1 MRIQATK
8 WPDQNWRDAGKLM
21 AERNIPA
28 EKHEVMQENVATYLA
43 HRSSD
48 ELSPRWQAK
57 VDRELA
63 KPFSDDQVGP
73 RIDALQTS
81 LLNVMNELP
90 SFPSQVYLTGSFSR
104 GRLGANS
111 DLDGYATLKPED
123 VSKGFDSYEKYVE
136 TSDAC
141 LFPMS
146 NATPGFNRANLM
158 YAGASVE
165 IDPHRLGES
174 GYLRKV
180 YTCVQEHRD
189 QRRET
194 AAPYEWATSKMWGEG
209 MSASGK
215 REQFEGKTLKSRIM
229 NNILSLGGTL
239 AAVPLLGAVVRKVA
253 DLCVHQ
259 THLEKP
265 QV

>member
-1 MRIQATK
+1 MRIQGTK

-21 AERNIPA
+21 KERNIPA
-28 EKHEVMQENVATYLA
+28 EQHEILQENVATYLS
-43 HRSSD
+43 HRSSGK
-48 ELSPRWQAK
+48 LSDRWQAK

-81 LLNVMNELP
+81 LHKIIHELP

-111 DLDGYATLKPED
+111 DLDGYAALKPED

-146 NATPGFNRANLM
+146 EKSPGFNRANLM

-165 IDPHRLGES
+165 IDPKRLGES

-180 YTCVQEHRD
+180 YTCVQEART

-194 AAPYEWATSKMWGEG
+194 STPYEWATGKMWGEG
-209 MSASGK
+209 LSAQGK

-239 AAVPLLGAVVRKVA
+239 AAVPFVGAVVRKVA

>member
-1 MRIQATK
+1 MKIQATK
-8 WPDQNWRDAGKLM
+8 WPDQNWRDAGKRM
-21 AERNIPA
+21 ADRNIPA
-28 EKHEVMQENVATYLA
+28 EKHEVMQENVATYLS

-63 KPFSDDQVGP
+63 MPFSDDQVGP

-81 LLNVMNELP
+81 LLQVMNELP

-141 LFPMS
+141 LFPLS
-146 NATPGFNRANLM
+146 DATPGFNRANLM

-165 IDPHRLGES
+165 VDPKRLGES

-194 AAPYEWATSKMWGEG
+194 SAPYEWATSKMWGEG
-209 MSASGK
+209 MSAQGK

-229 NNILSLGGTL
+229 NNALSLGGTM
-239 AAVPLLGAVVRKVA
+239 AAVPLVGALVRKVA

-259 THLEKP
+259 IHLDKP

>member
-21 AERNIPA
+21 AERNIPT

-43 HRSSD
+43 HRTSD

-165 IDPHRLGES
+165 IDPNRLGES

-229 NNILSLGGTL
+229 NNILSLGGTM

>member
-1 MRIQATK
+1 MRLQASK
-8 WPDQNWRDAGKLM
+8 WPDQNWRDAGKQM
-21 AERNIPA
+21 AARGIPA

-43 HRSSD
+43 HRFSD

-63 KPFSDDQVGP
+63 KPFSDDQVDL

-81 LLNVMNELP
+81 LLENVQELP
-90 SFPSQVYLTGSFSR
+90 SYPSKIYLTGSFSR
-104 GRLGANS
+104 GRLGGNS
-111 DLDGYATLKPED
+111 DLDGYAAMKPEEI
-123 VSKGFDSYEKYVE
+123 SRGFDCFEKRVE
-136 TSDAC
+136 TDGAC

-146 NATPGFNRANLM
+146 DATPGFNRANLM
-158 YAGASVE
+158 YNGASVE
-165 IDPHRLGES
+165 IDPSRLGES

-194 AAPYEWATSKMWGEG
+194 SAPYEWATSKMWGEG
-209 MSASGK
+209 MSAQGK

-229 NNILSLGGTL
+229 NNVLSLGGTM
-239 AAVPLLGAVVRKVA
+239 AAVPLVGALVRKVA

-259 THLEKP
+259 LHLEKP
-265 QV
+265 QL

>member
-1 MRIQATK
+1 MRIQTK

-21 AERNIPA
+21 KDRGIPA
-28 EKHEVMQENVATYLA
+28 EQHEVMQENVATYLS

-48 ELSPRWQAK
+48 QLSARWQAK

-63 KPFSDDQVGP
+63 RPFTDEQVGP

-81 LLNVMNELP
+81 LLNIIHELP

-111 DLDGYATLKPED
+111 DLDGYAALKPED

-146 NATPGFNRANLM
+146 EASPGFNRANLK

-165 IDPHRLGES
+165 IDPKRLGES

-180 YTCVQEHRD
+180 YTCVLENRT

-194 AAPYEWATSKMWGEG
+194 SSPYEWATGKMWGEG
-209 MSASGK
+209 MSAQGK
-215 REQFEGKTLKSRIM
+215 REQFEGKTLKSRIT
-229 NNILSLGGTL
+229 NNILSLGGTM
-239 AAVPLLGAVVRKVA
+239 AAVPFLGAVVRKVA

>member
-1 MRIQATK
+1 MRIQTK

-21 AERNIPA
+21 RERGVPA
-28 EKHEVMQENVATYLA
+28 EKHEVMQENVATYLS
-43 HRSSD
+43 HRTSG
-48 ELSPRWQAK
+48 ELSARWQSK

-63 KPFSDDQVGP
+63 KPFNDDQVGP
-73 RIDALQTS
+73 RIDVLQQS
-81 LLNVMNELP
+81 LLENVQELP
-90 SFPSQVYLTGSFSR
+90 SYPSKIYLTGSFSR

-111 DLDGYATLKPED
+111 DLDGYAALKPEE
-123 VSKGFDSYEKYVE
+123 VSKGFDCYEKRVE
-136 TSDAC
+136 TDGAC

-146 NATPGFNRANLM
+146 EETPGFNRANLM

-165 IDPHRLGES
+165 IDPARLGES

-180 YTCVQEHRD
+180 YTCVQDART

-194 AAPYEWATSKMWGEG
+194 SAPYEWTTGKMWGEG
-209 MSASGK
+209 MSAQGK

-229 NNILSLGGTL
+229 NSILSLGGTM
-239 AAVPLLGAVVRKVA
+239 AAVPLVGAVVRKVA

-259 THLEKP
+259 THLEQPK
-265 QV
+265 V